1 MMNTWPA
8 SPMAVLDEQAMQFGE
23 SRHRRAW
30 RTQSEGSA
38 GDLVQHPGSDSDND
52 AAAHL
57 YMYKLAVG
65 ATLAVHASQ
74 ATAVQRVPAVEDL
87 NFLPDMGR
95 MNRNW
100 RSADRIGSSPEA
112 CGRASGRPP
121 S

>member
-1 MMNTWPA
+1 
-8 SPMAVLDEQAMQFGE
+8 MAVLDEQAMQFGE

-100 RSADRIGSSPEA
+100 RCHARTGSLRAPSAAARPRPSPSA
-112 CGRASGRPP
+112 
-121 S
+121 